1 MMMRWIVMTRLVAPL
16 IFSMKTANL
25 LIVNDLRWIF
35 FYGSFVLCN
44 ALYVNWHNSSQAMNI
59 EVS

>member
-1 MMMRWIVMTRLVAPL
+1 MTRLVAPL

-44 ALYVNWHNSSQAMNI
+44 ALYVNWRNSSQAMNI